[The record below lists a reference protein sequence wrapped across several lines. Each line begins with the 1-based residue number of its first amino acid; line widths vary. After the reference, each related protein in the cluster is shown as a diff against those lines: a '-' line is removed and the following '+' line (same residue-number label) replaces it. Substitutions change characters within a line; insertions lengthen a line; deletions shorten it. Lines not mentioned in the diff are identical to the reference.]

1 MTDPATYPVP
11 AHFGDAHITPE
22 RYQSLYQQSLD
33 QPDTFWAEQAQM
45 LDWHMPWTH
54 ISETDLRTG
63 AASWFVGAKLNVAVN
78 CIDRHLPERADDI
91 AIIWEGD
98 DPTDSQ
104 TFTYRQLKDHVC
116 RFANVLKA
124 RGVAKGDRVCIYI
137 CLLYTSPSPRD
148 GLLSRMPSSA

>member
-1 MTDPATYPVP
+1 VHVEKSGHLSSASLLHSDPSLNIVVLIDRNSSMTDTATYPVP

-22 RYQSLYQQSLD
+22 RYQSLYQQSLEE
-33 QPDTFWAEQAQM
+33 PDIFWAEQAQM

-98 DPTDSQ
+98 DPNDS
-104 TFTYRQLKDHVC
+104 
-116 RFANVLKA
+116 
-124 RGVAKGDRVCIYI
+124 
-137 CLLYTSPSPRD
+137 
-148 GLLSRMPSSA
+148 